1 MKIGLILCG
10 GSAKGISIHF
20 ATVSALRNLDIKPDV
35 ILGASAGSIVAS
47 FLATGMPAERMKF
60 HMSTLR
66 TKDFLDPLP
75 KFELFKELIWNHGSK
90 LYGFVKGDKLQEY
103 VNTRITSKDDFS
115 KAAIPLYVS
124 ATNLKTYKMT
134 LFNTGSISEK
144 VRASCAIPMMF
155 CPKKIDTQYYIDGAI
170 QKDRLPR
177 ALLSVQP
184 DLDYIIVSN
193 ASYDD
198 ETDDNSYLENSKIP
212 MVEIVRRTMVI
223 QEKFSWPKKIGKT
236 KLIYLTPGTTVPID
250 IFNIDPAIMN
260 SVYQDSLKYAT
271 FHLDKYFR
279 RIKQHQQ
286 RKEQKRIQEE
296 QKKAQQEK
304 VPESQEFPTTP
315 NV

>member
-1 MKIGLILCG
+1 MKVGLILCG
-10 GSAKGISIHF
+10 GSARGISVHF
-20 ATVSALRNLDIKPDV
+20 ATVSAIRNLGIKPDV

-47 FLATGMPAERMKF
+47 FLATGMETKMMKYN
-60 HMSTLR
+60 MSTLR

-75 KFELFKELIWNHGSK
+75 KFDLFKELIWNHGSK
-90 LYGFVKGDKLQEY
+90 LYGFVKGDKLIEY
-103 VNTRITSKDDFS
+103 VNKRIEGKDDFS
-115 KAAIPLYVS
+115 KTEIPLYVS
-124 ATNLKTYKMT
+124 ATNLKTYKLT

-155 CPKKIDTQYYIDGAI
+155 CPYKIDNQYYIDGAI

-177 ALLSVQP
+177 ALLAVQP
-184 DLDYIIVSN
+184 DLDYVIVSN

-236 KLIYLTPGTTVPID
+236 KFIYLTPGTTVPID
-250 IFNIDPAIMN
+250 IFNVDPAIMN
-260 SVYQDSLKYAT
+260 SVYQDSLKYST
-271 FHLDKYFR
+271 FHLEKYF
-279 RIKQHQQ
+279 
-286 RKEQKRIQEE
+286 KRIQIA
-296 QKKAQQEK
+296 QKRKELKKSQ
-304 VPESQEFPTTP
+304 ESQEQPPAP